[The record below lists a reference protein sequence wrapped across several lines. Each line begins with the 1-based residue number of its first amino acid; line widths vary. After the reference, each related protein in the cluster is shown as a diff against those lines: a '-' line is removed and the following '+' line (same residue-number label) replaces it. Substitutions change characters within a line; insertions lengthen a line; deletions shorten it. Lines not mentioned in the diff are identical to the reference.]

1 MSRGDKFG
9 VFLFGLALLAQAV
22 YAADSNLEKAKQ
34 EAIYSY
40 SSEKAIQELE
50 RLSPP
55 DGFVLLSYEEEFLL
69 YSKAIQDADVVDKP
83 KYWEHIDFLLAKHDS
98 IVEAR
103 KGMQVVDGESLLEKR
118 HLAINVN
125 HRGLRFAMAVRDI
138 PRETREFYGIYL
150 ERLSLNY
157 GGGRPEDLESST
169 IEWKEFRK
177 RFPNSSY
184 IDWMPRPSTET
195 AERAENQY
203 LSIAPKWLHFS
214 LLAGYSYT
222 MYSGGLEGVL
232 NSASGFNVMT
242 ELQMSRVLFQ
252 LQVGNVSDYGFDH
265 FSMALGIGVA
275 VLEWR
280 YFTADA
286 ILGVGSERVN
296 IRDKDDIPSENVLLA
311 GVQADG
317 FIPISNTFDIDIR
330 AQFSVHYS
338 SFEMDGRNKG
348 GLVKVLNLSAGF
360 HFGFPKRSE

>member
-34 EAIYSY
+34 EAIYLY

-55 DGFVLLSYEEEFLL
+55 AGFVLLSYEEEFLL

-150 ERLSLNY
+150 ERLALNY

-177 RFPNSSY
+177 RFPN
-184 IDWMPRPSTET
+184 DPSKKAKRVLRRFGFGQFHVFQNRLMKVPD
-195 AERAENQY
+195 AERKRQDDTARQR
-203 LSIAPKWLHFS
+203 PF
-214 LLAGYSYT
+214 LLRY
-222 MYSGGLEGVL
+222 
-232 NSASGFNVMT
+232 
-242 ELQMSRVLFQ
+242 
-252 LQVGNVSDYGFDH
+252 
-265 FSMALGIGVA
+265 A
-275 VLEWR
+275 VPAR
-280 YFTADA
+280 PD
-286 ILGVGSERVN
+286 R
-296 IRDKDDIPSENVLLA
+296 K
-311 GVQADG
+311 
-317 FIPISNTFDIDIR
+317 
-330 AQFSVHYS
+330 QFLPEHT
-338 SFEMDGRNKG
+338 KG
-348 GLVKVLNLSAGF
+348 
-360 HFGFPKRSE
+360 E

>member
-1 MSRGDKFG
+1 
-9 VFLFGLALLAQAV
+9 
-22 YAADSNLEKAKQ
+22 
-34 EAIYSY
+34 
-40 SSEKAIQELE
+40 
-50 RLSPP
+50 
-55 DGFVLLSYEEEFLL
+55 
-69 YSKAIQDADVVDKP
+69 
-83 KYWEHIDFLLAKHDS
+83 
-98 IVEAR
+98 
-103 KGMQVVDGESLLEKR
+103 MQVVDGESLLEKR

-150 ERLSLNY
+150 ERLALNY

-184 IDWMPRPSTET
+184 IDWMTRPSTET